1 MFTFLRK
8 CLFYSIYIYFDFA
21 LKVKASNLLLPN
33 FVNRFG
39 SRVNQLN
46 ILMTCTAIELIVCG
60 HRYICFIIVNK

>member
-33 FVNRFG
+33 FCEPFW
-39 SRVNQLN
+39 Q
-46 ILMTCTAIELIVCG
+46 
-60 HRYICFIIVNK
+60 